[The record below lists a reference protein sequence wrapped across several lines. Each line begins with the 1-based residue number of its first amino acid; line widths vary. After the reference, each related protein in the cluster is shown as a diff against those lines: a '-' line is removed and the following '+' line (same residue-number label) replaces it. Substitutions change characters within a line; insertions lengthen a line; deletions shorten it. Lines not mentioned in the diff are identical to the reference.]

1 MKAEGI
7 PDDMQ
12 ACGASVLVGDQ
23 NIRALDEG
31 MKLK

>member
-1 MKAEGI
+1 MKEEGI

-12 ACGASVLVGDQ
+12 AGGAYVLVGDQ

-31 MKLK
+31 MQLK